1 MATTKTSPVLAKG
14 QSSSGRKE
22 VAVKKT
28 APSVEESM
36 VKNTPA
42 KAGVA
47 SEAKVKLTANSF
59 DITGKALTAVKL
71 PEEIFGA
78 AVNKPLIAQA
88 IRIYLANQ
96 RQGTVRTK
104 SRGEVHG
111 SSRKIYRQ
119 KGTGRARHGGVRA
132 PIFVGGGVA
141 HGPKPV
147 DHSRTMPTKMRRAAL
162 FSVLS
167 EKQQLGSI
175 TVIEGLEK
183 IEAKTKAFVQM
194 LAKTSLADKK
204 QKILVVLPG
213 TLENAQKAS
222 RNIKGVTYV
231 HAKQLNSYDALNA
244 KTIILG
250 KDAIGVMEEAF
261 VAKK

>member
-1 MATTKTSPVLAKG
+1 
-14 QSSSGRKE
+14 
-22 VAVKKT
+22 
-28 APSVEESM
+28 
-36 VKNTPA
+36 
-42 KAGVA
+42 
-47 SEAKVKLTANSF
+47 
-59 DITGKALTAVKL
+59 
-71 PEEIFGA
+71 
-78 AVNKPLIAQA
+78 
-88 IRIYLANQ
+88 
-96 RQGTVRTK
+96 
-104 SRGEVHG
+104 
-111 SSRKIYRQ
+111 
-119 KGTGRARHGGVRA
+119 
-132 PIFVGGGVA
+132 
-141 HGPKPV
+141 
-147 DHSRTMPTKMRRAAL
+147 MPTKMRRAAL